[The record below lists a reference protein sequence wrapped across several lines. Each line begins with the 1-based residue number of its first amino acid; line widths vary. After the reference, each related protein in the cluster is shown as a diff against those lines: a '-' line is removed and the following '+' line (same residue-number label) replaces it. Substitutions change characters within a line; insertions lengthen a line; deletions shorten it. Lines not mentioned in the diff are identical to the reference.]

1 VVSHGR
7 EFKWRRELPAK
18 NVSYP
23 QFLWITLWMK
33 GANSGASRKNLA
45 SLLNRSFLRQFIN

>member
-7 EFKWRRELPAK
+7 EFKWRRELSAK

-23 QFLWITLWMK
+23 QLLWITLWMK

-45 SLLNRSFLRQFIN
+45 SLLNRSFLRQFEN